1 MLNYKARLLRNR
13 CQTAAEWSLWRVRSI
28 HEMLLRNMD
37 TYQLRITLMDL
48 RPPKA
53 PAMSRTRKVQKRKIV
68 QSEKFS
74 R

>member
-1 MLNYKARLLRNR
+1 
-13 CQTAAEWSLWRVRSI
+13 
-28 HEMLLRNMD
+28 MD

>member
-1 MLNYKARLLRNR
+1 
-13 CQTAAEWSLWRVRSI
+13 
-28 HEMLLRNMD
+28 MD

-48 RPPKA
+48 RSPKA